1 MICSLP
7 CFQQYWKCIQMMQI
21 YIYTISTWISALHVV
36 HVAIIQTYQRALHAI
51 PLTNIVL
58 KVFPYKAIYWQGIN
72 FGNWWFSMINR
83 YKHAH
88 ISTAQDN
95 TYMYSRRKT
104 VIAHITNIKSAN
116 RFSTNQFNITL
127 TNKFSCMVFTVHK
140 CIYNVHVDMN
150 NKRTVIIKAP
160 YYRKFNSPV
169 NKIPEIIE

>member
-1 MICSLP
+1 
-7 CFQQYWKCIQMMQI
+7 
-21 YIYTISTWISALHVV
+21 
-36 HVAIIQTYQRALHAI
+36 
-51 PLTNIVL
+51 
-58 KVFPYKAIYWQGIN
+58 
-72 FGNWWFSMINR
+72 MINR

-127 TNKFSCMVFTVHK
+127 TNKLSCMVFTVHK

-150 NKRTVIIKAP
+150 NKRTVIL
-160 YYRKFNSPV
+160 RLH
-169 NKIPEIIE
+169 IIENLIHLLIKFPRLLSSSLLFFMTKSDQLKAES